1 MLKSSWVLDPMF
13 SPHNYYDALQDG
25 GSGPL
30 GPTPSGRP
38 SIPQVT
44 QSHRMSGSCEGP
56 PLKRRGGLVDHRD
69 VILAHQAH
77 KIHSTPQARR
87 KEWEMARFGD
97 EMPARYGGGGSGAAA
112 GVVVGAG
119 GGRGAGG
126 SRQGGQPGAQR
137 MYKQSMAQRAR
148 TMALYNPIP
157 VRQNCLT
164 VNRSLFLF
172 SEDNVVR
179 KYAKKIT
186 EWPPFEY
193 MILATIIAN
202 CIVLALEQHLPD
214 DDKTPMS
221 ERLDDTEPYFIG
233 IFCFEAG
240 IKIIALGFAFHKGSY
255 LRNGWNVMDFV
266 VVLTGILA
274 TVGTEFDLRTLRAV
288 RVLRPLKLVSGIPSL
303 QVVLKSIMKAMIPLL
318 QIGLLLF
325 FAILIFA
332 IIGLEFYMGKF
343 HTTCFEEGTDDI
355 QSESPAPCGTEEPAR
370 TCPNGTK
377 CQPYWEGPNNGITQF
392 DNILFAVL
400 TVFQCITMEG
410 WTDLLYN
417 SNDASGN
424 TWNWLYFIPLIIIG
438 SFFMLNLVLGV
449 LSGEFAKERER
460 VENRRAFLKLR
471 RQQQIE
477 RELNGYMEWIS
488 KAEEV
493 ILAED
498 EIDGEQRHP
507 FDVGALRRATIKKSK
522 TDLLN
527 PEEAEDQLADIASVG
542 SPFAR
547 ASIKSAKLENS
558 TFFHKKER
566 RVRFYIRRMV
576 KTQAFYWTVLSL
588 VALNTLCV
596 AIVHYNQP
604 EWLSDF
610 LYYAEFIFLGL
621 FMSEM
626 FIKMYG
632 LGTRPYFHS
641 SFNCFDCGV
650 IIGSIFEVIWAVIK
664 PGTSFGISVLR
675 ALRLLR
681 IFKVTKYWA
690 SLRNLVV
697 SLLNSMKSI
706 ISLLFLLFLFI
717 VVFALL
723 GMQLFGGQFNFDEGT
738 PPTNF
743 DTFPAAIMTVFQI
756 LTGEDWNEVM
766 YDGIKSQGG
775 VQGGMVFSIYFIVL
789 TLFGNYTLLNVFLAI
804 AVDNLA
810 NAQELTK
817 DEQEEEEAANQKLA
831 LQKAKEVAE
840 VSPLSAANM
849 SIAVKEQQKNQKP
862 AKSVWEQ
869 RTSEMRKQN
878 LLASREAL
886 YNEMDPDERWKATY
900 ARHLRPDMKTH
911 LDRPL
916 VVDPQE
922 NRNNNT
928 NKSRAAEPTVDQR
941 LGQQRAEDF
950 LRKQARY
957 HDRARDPSSNVGL
970 DARRPWAGSQEAE
983 LSREGPYGRESDHHS
998 REGGL
1003 EPPGFW
1009 EGEAERAK
1017 AGDPHRRH
1025 THRPGGSRES
1035 RSGSPRTGA
1044 DGEPRRHR
1052 AHRRP
1057 GEEAPEEKTERRARH
1072 REGSRPARGGEGE
1085 GEGPDGGER
1094 RRRHRHGAPVTY
1106 DVDTRREDKERRH
1119 RRRKDNQGSGVP
1131 VSGPNLSTTRPIQQD
1146 LGRQDPP
1153 LAEDIDNMKNN
1164 KLATAESASP
1174 HDSLGH
1180 AGLPQSPAK
1189 MGNSTHPGPMPAPP
1203 ATATNPQNT
1212 AGRRM
1217 PNNPGNPS
1225 NPGPPKTPENSL
1237 IVTNPSSTQTNSAK
1251 TARKP
1256 DHTTVDIPPACPPP
1270 LNHTVVQVNK
1280 NANPDPLP
1288 KKEEEK
1294 KEEEEDDPGED
1305 GPKPMP
1311 PYSSMFILSTTN
1323 PLRRLCHYILNLR
1336 YFEMCILMVIAMS
1349 SIALAA
1355 EDPVQPNAP
1364 RNNVLRYFDYVFTG
1378 VFTFEMVIK
1387 MIDLGLV
1394 LHQGAY
1400 FRDLWNILDF
1410 IVVSGALVAFAFT
1423 GNSKGK
1429 DINTIKSLRVLRV
1442 LRPLKTIKRLPK
1454 LKAVFDCVVNSLKNV
1469 FNILIVYMLF
1479 MFIFAVVAVQ
1489 LFKGKFFHCTDESKE
1504 FEKDCRGKYLLYE
1517 KNEVKA
1523 RDREWKKYEFHYD
1536 NVLWALLTLFTVS
1549 TGEGW
1554 PQVLKH
1560 SVDATFENQGP
1571 SPGYRMEMS
1580 IFYVVYFV
1588 VFPFFFVNIFVA
1600 LIIITFQEQGDKMME
1615 EYSLEKNERACID
1628 FAISA
1633 KPLTRHMP
1641 QNKQSFQYRMWQ
1653 FVVSPPFEYTIMAM
1667 IALNTIVLMMKFYG
1681 ASLAYENALR
1691 VFNIVFTS
1699 LFSLECLLKVMAFG
1713 ILNYFRDAWNIFDFV
1728 TVLGS
1733 ITDILVT
1740 EFGNPNNFINLS
1752 FLRLFRA
1759 ARLIKLLRQGYT
1771 IRILLW
1777 TFVQSFK
1784 ALPYVCLLIA
1794 MLFFIYAIIGMQV
1807 FGNIGIDVEDEDS
1820 DEDEFQITEHNNFRT
1835 FFQALMLLF
1844 RSATGEA
1851 WHNIMLSC
1859 LSGKPCDKNSGILT
1873 PECGNEFAYFYFVS
1887 FIFLCSF
1894 LMLNLFVAVI
1904 MDNFEYLTRD
1914 SSILGPHHLD
1924 EYVRVWAE
1932 YDPAAWGRMPYPDM
1946 YQMLRHMSPP
1956 LGLGKKCPARV
1967 AYKRLLRMDLPVADD
1982 NTVHFNSTLMALIRT
1997 ALDIKIAKGG
2007 ADKQQMD
2014 AELRK
2019 EMMAIWPNLSQK
2031 TLDLLVTPHK
2041 STDLTVGKI
2050 YAAMMIMEYYRQSKA
2065 KKLQAMREEQ
2075 NRTPLMFQRMEPP
2088 SPTQEGGPGQ
2098 NALPSTQLDPG
2109 GGLMAHESGI
2119 KESPSWVT
2127 QRAQEMF
2134 QKTGTWSPERGPPND
2149 MTNSQPN
2156 SQSVEMRE
2164 MGRDGYSDSE
2174 RYLPMEGQARAT
2186 SMPRLPAENQRRRGR
2201 PRGNNLSTISDTS
2214 PMKRSASVL
2223 GPKAR
2228 RLDDYS
2234 LERVPPEENQ
2244 RHHQRRRDRSH
2255 RASERSLGRYTD
2267 VDTGLGTD
2275 LSMTTQSGDLPS
2287 KERDQERG
2295 RPKDRK
2301 HRPHHHHHHHHH
2313 PPPPDRERYAQER
2326 PEHRSRARDQRW
2338 ARSPSEGREHMAHR
2352 QGSSSVSGSPA
2363 PSTSGTSTPRRGRR
2377 QLPQTP
2383 STPRPHVSYSP
2394 VIRKAGGSGPPQQQ
2408 QQQQPVARPGRAA
2421 PSGPRRYPGPAVE
2434 PLAGERPPGGH
2445 GSSRSPAMER
2455 RGPARSESPRPCRH
2469 GGARWPASVAH
2480 ASEGPPGPRHHG
2492 YYRGSDYDEADGPG
2506 GGADDGPYDAPPPVR
2521 HACSPRTPRAAG
2533 PACASPSRHGRRLP
2547 NGYYPAHGLARP
2559 RGPGSRKGLHEAYS
2573 ETDDD
2578 DWC

>member
-1 MLKSSWVLDPMF
+1 
-13 SPHNYYDALQDG
+13 
-25 GSGPL
+25 
-30 GPTPSGRP
+30 
-38 SIPQVT
+38 
-44 QSHRMSGSCEGP
+44 
-56 PLKRRGGLVDHRD
+56 
-69 VILAHQAH
+69 
-77 KIHSTPQARR
+77 
-87 KEWEMARFGD
+87 MARFGD
-97 EMPARYGGGGSGAAA
+97 EMPAARGGGG
-112 GVVVGAG
+112 G
-119 GGRGAGG
+119 GGGAGG
-126 SRQGGQPGAQR
+126 SRPGGPAGAPR

-157 VRQNCLT
+157 VRQNCFT

-186 EWPPFEY
+186 EWPYPFSSPPSSSSS
-193 MILATIIAN
+193 LSTIIAN

-355 QSESPAPCGTEEPAR
+355 QGESPAPCGTEEPAR

-417 SNDASGN
+417 RDAGN
-424 TWNWLYFIPLIIIG
+424 SSSQHGPSP
-438 SFFMLNLVLGV
+438 SFQMFCLVLPL
-449 LSGEFAKERER
+449 LSGSWEFAKERER

-498 EIDGEQRHP
+498 ETDVEQRHP
-507 FDVGALRRATIKKSK
+507 FDALRRATIKKSK

-566 RVRFYIRRMV
+566 RMRFYIRRIV

-849 SIAVKEQQKNQKP
+849 SIAVVEQGAQ
-862 AKSVWEQ
+862 SVTNCAQSIEITYYP
-869 RTSEMRKQN
+869 RTSPLSYFLFKIFYFYLCE
-878 LLASREAL
+878 READKKKEWASPGL
-886 YNEMDPDERWKATY
+886 QPLQVNSSHMHHLEHLVYMAT
-900 ARHLRPDMKTH
+900 
-911 LDRPL
+911 
-916 VVDPQE
+916 
-922 NRNNNT
+922 
-928 NKSRAAEPTVDQR
+928 SS
-941 LGQQRAEDF
+941 LGC
-950 LRKQARY
+950 
-957 HDRARDPSSNVGL
+957 PS
-970 DARRPWAGSQEAE
+970 
-983 LSREGPYGRESDHHS
+983 
-998 REGGL
+998 
-1003 EPPGFW
+1003 
-1009 EGEAERAK
+1009 
-1017 AGDPHRRH
+1017 
-1025 THRPGGSRES
+1025 
-1035 RSGSPRTGA
+1035 
-1044 DGEPRRHR
+1044 
-1052 AHRRP
+1052 
-1057 GEEAPEEKTERRARH
+1057 
-1072 REGSRPARGGEGE
+1072 
-1085 GEGPDGGER
+1085 
-1094 RRRHRHGAPVTY
+1094 PVTRTLTHPW
-1106 DVDTRREDKERRH
+1106 VFCFFCLGFPTLRE
-1119 RRRKDNQGSGVP
+1119 NQSCGVP

-1153 LAEDIDNMKNN
+1153 PAEDIDNMRNS
-1164 KLATAESASP
+1164 KLATGGESASP
-1174 HDSLGH
+1174 HDGPGH
-1180 AGLPQSPAK
+1180 PGPPQSPAK
-1189 MGNSTHPGPMPAPP
+1189 MGNSTHPESGPAAPAM
-1203 ATATNPQNT
+1203 ATDTQN
-1212 AGRRM
+1212 AASRRI
-1217 PNNPGNPS
+1217 PNNPG
-1225 NPGPPKTPENSL
+1225 NPGPPKTPDNSL
-1237 IVTNPSSTQTNSAK
+1237 IVTNPSSTKPNSAK
-1251 TARKP
+1251 TAKKP
-1256 DHTTVDIPPACPPP
+1256 EHTAVDIPPACPPP

-1288 KKEEEK
+1288 KKEDEK
-1294 KEEEEDDPGED
+1294 KEEEEADPGED

-1336 YFEMCILMVIAMS
+1336 YFEMCILIVIAMS

-1504 FEKDCRGKYLLYE
+1504 FERDCRGKYLLYE
-1517 KNEVKA
+1517 KNEVRA

-1641 QNKQSFQYRMWQ
+1641 QSKQSFQYRMWQ
-1653 FVVSPPFEYTIMAM
+1653 FVVSPPFEYTVMAL
-1667 IALNTIVLMMKFYG
+1667 IALNTVVLMMKFYG
-1681 ASLAYENALR
+1681 ASVAYENALR

-1699 LFSLECLLKVMAFG
+1699 LFSLECVLKVMAFG

-1740 EFGNPNNFINLS
+1740 EFGNNFINLS

-1820 DEDEFQITEHNNFRT
+1820 EEEEFQITEHNNFRT

-1844 RSATGEA
+1844 RWVTGGMA
-1851 WHNIMLSC
+1851 SRC
-1859 LSGKPCDKNSGILT
+1859 LFRMGGSHLLGSYALVLLFQLG
-1873 PECGNEFAYFYFVS
+1873 S
-1887 FIFLCSF
+1887 
-1894 LMLNLFVAVI
+1894 MLNLFVAVI

-1932 YDPAAWGRMPYPDM
+1932 YDPAACGRIHYKDM
-1946 YQMLRHMSPP
+1946 YSLLRVISPP
-1956 LGLGKKCPARV
+1956 LGLGKKCPHRV
-1967 AYKRLLRMDLPVADD
+1967 ACKRLLRMDLPVADD

-2088 SPTQEGGPGQ
+2088 SPTQEGVPGS

-2109 GGLMAHESGI
+2109 GGLMAHEGGM

-2134 QKTGTWSPERGPPND
+2134 QKTGTWSPERGPPTD
-2149 MTNSQPN
+2149 MPNSQPN

-2164 MGRDGYSDSE
+2164 MGTDGYSDSE
-2174 RYLPMEGQARAT
+2174 HYLPMEGQARAA

-2214 PMKRSASVL
+2214 PMKRSASML
-2223 GPKAR
+2223 GSKAR

-2244 RHHQRRRDRSH
+2244 RYHQRRRDRGH
-2255 RASERSLGRYTD
+2255 RTSEHSLGRYTD

-2287 KERDQERG
+2287 KDDRERG

-2301 HRPHHHHHHHHH
+2301 HRQHHHHHHHHH
-2313 PPPPDRERYAQER
+2313 PPPPDKERYAQER
-2326 PEHRSRARDQRW
+2326 PDLGRTRARDQRW
-2338 ARSPSEGREHMAHR
+2338 SRSPSEGREHVTHR
-2352 QGSSSVSGSPA
+2352 QVG
-2363 PSTSGTSTPRRGRR
+2363 
-2377 QLPQTP
+2377 
-2383 STPRPHVSYSP
+2383 
-2394 VIRKAGGSGPPQQQ
+2394 
-2408 QQQQPVARPGRAA
+2408 AA
-2421 PSGPRRYPGPAVE
+2421 VTSGPRRYPTMS
-2434 PLAGERPPGGH
+2434 GERSSTGGH
-2445 GSSRSPAMER
+2445 GSSRSPGMER
-2455 RGPARSESPRPCRH
+2455 RAPGPARSESPRTCRH
-2469 GGARWPASVAH
+2469 GGTRWPP
-2480 ASEGPPGPRHHG
+2480 ASEGPRHHG
-2492 YYRGSDYDEADGPG
+2492 YYRGSDYDEVDGPG
-2506 GGADDGPYDAPPPVR
+2506 SGGGLDDDEQVVSPYDAPHPAR
-2521 HACSPRTPRAAG
+2521 HASSGTAGRSPRTPRASG

-2547 NGYYPAHGLARP
+2547 NGYYPVHGLARP
-2559 RGPGSRKGLHEAYS
+2559 RGPGSRKGLHELYS
-2573 ETDDD
+2573 ESED

>member
-1 MLKSSWVLDPMF
+1 MWKASRVPDPMF
-13 SPHNYYDALQDG
+13 SPRSYDALHDG
-25 GSGPL
+25 GQGPPAADGTAGAPQDAR
-30 GPTPSGRP
+30 GP
-38 SIPQVT
+38 
-44 QSHRMSGSCEGP
+44 RMSGPCPGP
-56 PLKRRGGLVDHRD
+56 PLKRRGGVVDHRD

-77 KIHSTPQARR
+77 KVHSTPQARR

-355 QSESPAPCGTEEPAR
+355 QGESPAPCGTEEPAR

-498 EIDGEQRHP
+498 ETDGEQRHP
-507 FDVGALRRATIKKSK
+507 FDALRRATIKKSK

-566 RVRFYIRRMV
+566 RMRFYIRRMV

-849 SIAVKEQQKNQKP
+849 SIAVKEQQKSQKP
-862 AKSVWEQ
+862 TKSVWEQ

-886 YNEMDPDERWKATY
+886 YNEMDPDERWKASY

-941 LGQQRAEDF
+941 CLGQQRAEDF

-957 HDRARDPSSNVGL
+957 HDRARDPSGSMGL
-970 DARRPWAGSQEAE
+970 DPRRPWAGSQEAE
-983 LSREGPYGRESDHHS
+983 LSREGPYGRESEHHA

-1003 EPPGFW
+1003 EQPGFW
-1009 EGEAERAK
+1009 EGEAERGK

-1025 THRPGGSRES
+1025 AHRQGGSRES

-1057 GEEAPEEKTERRARH
+1057 GEEGAEDKAERRSRH
-1072 REGSRPARGGEGE
+1072 REGSRPARGGEG
-1085 GEGPDGGER
+1085 GEGDGPEGGER
-1094 RRRHRHGAPVTY
+1094 RRRHRHGPPASY
-1106 DVDTRREDKERRH
+1106 EADAARREDRERRH
-1119 RRRKDNQGSGVP
+1119 RRRKENQGSGVP

-1153 LAEDIDNMKNN
+1153 LAEDIDNMRNN
-1164 KLATAESASP
+1164 KLATAGSAGA
-1174 HDSLGH
+1174 HDSLGRP
-1180 AGLPQSPAK
+1180 GLPQSPSRT
-1189 MGNSTHPGPMPAPP
+1189 GNSTDPGPAPAPP
-1203 ATATNPQNT
+1203 AVAANPQNA
-1212 AGRRM
+1212 AGRRA
-1217 PNNPGNPS
+1217 PNNPGDPS
-1225 NPGPPKTPENSL
+1225 DPGPPKTPENSL

-1523 RDREWKKYEFHYD
+1523 RDRQWKKYEFHYD

-1681 ASLAYENALR
+1681 ASVAYENALR

-1740 EFGNPNNFINLS
+1740 EFGNNFINLS

-1932 YDPAAWGRMPYPDM
+1932 YDPAACGRIHYKDM
-1946 YQMLRHMSPP
+1946 YSLLRVISPP
-1956 LGLGKKCPARV
+1956 LGLGKKCPHRV
-1967 AYKRLLRMDLPVADD
+1967 ACKRLLRMDLPVADD

-1997 ALDIKIAKGG
+1997 ALDIKIAKG
-2007 ADKQQMD
+2007 K
-2014 AELRK
+2014 
-2019 EMMAIWPNLSQK
+2019 
-2031 TLDLLVTPHK
+2031 
-2041 STDLTVGKI
+2041 
-2050 YAAMMIMEYYRQSKA
+2050 
-2065 KKLQAMREEQ
+2065 
-2075 NRTPLMFQRMEPP
+2075 
-2088 SPTQEGGPGQ
+2088 
-2098 NALPSTQLDPG
+2098 
-2109 GGLMAHESGI
+2109 
-2119 KESPSWVT
+2119 
-2127 QRAQEMF
+2127 
-2134 QKTGTWSPERGPPND
+2134 
-2149 MTNSQPN
+2149 
-2156 SQSVEMRE
+2156 
-2164 MGRDGYSDSE
+2164 GRDGSREVGPDGTGAWKGRE
-2174 RYLPMEGQARAT
+2174 QRTAGDPT
-2186 SMPRLPAENQRRRGR
+2186 PRL
-2201 PRGNNLSTISDTS
+2201 
-2214 PMKRSASVL
+2214 K
-2223 GPKAR
+2223 
-2228 RLDDYS
+2228 
-2234 LERVPPEENQ
+2234 PEEP
-2244 RHHQRRRDRSH
+2244 
-2255 RASERSLGRYTD
+2255 L
-2267 VDTGLGTD
+2267 
-2275 LSMTTQSGDLPS
+2275 
-2287 KERDQERG
+2287 
-2295 RPKDRK
+2295 
-2301 HRPHHHHHHHHH
+2301 
-2313 PPPPDRERYAQER
+2313 
-2326 PEHRSRARDQRW
+2326 
-2338 ARSPSEGREHMAHR
+2338 
-2352 QGSSSVSGSPA
+2352 
-2363 PSTSGTSTPRRGRR
+2363 
-2377 QLPQTP
+2377 
-2383 STPRPHVSYSP
+2383 
-2394 VIRKAGGSGPPQQQ
+2394 
-2408 QQQQPVARPGRAA
+2408 ARPGLHSLTHSAGTRLVHASCVPASAICGGGDVAVHASSGRGFPEEVLKESCGHVGRKCPSRGQSPEA
-2421 PSGPRRYPGPAVE
+2421 PSGRRA
-2434 PLAGERPPGGH
+2434 ER
-2445 GSSRSPAMER
+2445 
-2455 RGPARSESPRPCRH
+2455 
-2469 GGARWPASVAH
+2469 
-2480 ASEGPPGPRHHG
+2480 
-2492 YYRGSDYDEADGPG
+2492 
-2506 GGADDGPYDAPPPVR
+2506 
-2521 HACSPRTPRAAG
+2521 T
-2533 PACASPSRHGRRLP
+2533 GRRS
-2547 NGYYPAHGLARP
+2547 AWRP
-2559 RGPGSRKGLHEAYS
+2559 LTQK
-2573 ETDDD
+2573 
-2578 DWC
+2578 

>member
-1 MLKSSWVLDPMF
+1 
-13 SPHNYYDALQDG
+13 
-25 GSGPL
+25 
-30 GPTPSGRP
+30 
-38 SIPQVT
+38 
-44 QSHRMSGSCEGP
+44 
-56 PLKRRGGLVDHRD
+56 
-69 VILAHQAH
+69 
-77 KIHSTPQARR
+77 
-87 KEWEMARFGD
+87 MARFG
-97 EMPARYGGGGSGAAA
+97 EEAAARYGPGGGGSGPGAAA
-112 GVVVGAG
+112 GARGAAG
-119 GGRGAGG
+119 GGP
-126 SRQGGQPGAQR
+126 RQGPPGAQR
-137 MYKQSMAQRAR
+137 LYKQSMAQRAR

-214 DDKTPMS
+214 EDKTPMS

-274 TVGTEFDLRTLRAV
+274 SVGSQFDLRTLRAV

-343 HTTCFEEGTDDI
+343 HTTCFDLVTDEI
-355 QSESPAPCGTEEPAR
+355 KVEVPCGTDEPAR
-370 TCPNGTK
+370 ICPNGTK
-377 CQPYWEGPNNGITQF
+377 CKKYWEGPNYGITQF

-410 WTDLLYN
+410 WTDLLYY

-498 EIDGEQRHP
+498 EPEAEPRRP
-507 FDVGALRRATIKKSK
+507 FDALRRATSKRSK
-522 TDLLN
+522 TDLLS
-527 PEEAEDQLADIASVG
+527 PEEGEEQLGDIAAMG

-547 ASIKSAKLENS
+547 ASLKSAKLENA
-558 TFFHKKER
+558 TFFHKRER
-566 RVRFYIRRMV
+566 RMRFHIRRMV

-596 AIVHYNQP
+596 AIVHYDQP
-604 EWLSDF
+604 DWLSDF

-641 SFNCFDCGV
+641 SFNCFDCAV
-650 IIGSIFEVIWAVIK
+650 IIGSIFEVIWAVVK

-723 GMQLFGGQFNFDEGT
+723 GMQLFGGQFNFDDGT

-756 LTGEDWNEVM
+756 LTGEDWNAVM

-775 VQGGMVFSIYFIVL
+775 VKGGMVFSVYFIVL

-849 SIAVKEQQKNQKP
+849 SVTMKEQQKNQKSS
-862 AKSVWEQ
+862 KSVWEQ
-869 RTSEMRKQN
+869 RTSELRKQN

-886 YNEMDPDERWKATY
+886 YSELDPEERWKVPY

-928 NKSRAAEPTVDQR
+928 NKT
-941 LGQQRAEDF
+941 
-950 LRKQARY
+950 
-957 HDRARDPSSNVGL
+957 
-970 DARRPWAGSQEAE
+970 RPG
-983 LSREGPYGRESDHHS
+983 
-998 REGGL
+998 
-1003 EPPGFW
+1003 EPPGEPRFGPLRA
-1009 EGEAERAK
+1009 EEPRRQQPPRYPEHGGGPRPAEPPAGPPGGRRPRSSSRDPEREPSPERGYGDGERPKARHRSRDGRAGSPPERE
-1017 AGDPHRRH
+1017 HRRH
-1025 THRPGGSRES
+1025 RG
-1035 RSGSPRTGA
+1035 
-1044 DGEPRRHR
+1044 
-1052 AHRRP
+1052 HRR
-1057 GEEAPEEKTERRARH
+1057 APEEGEEGARPERRPRH
-1072 REGSRPARGGEGE
+1072 REGARPPRGEGD
-1085 GEGPDGGER
+1085 GEHGDGER
-1094 RRRHRHGAPVTY
+1094 RRRHRHGPPPGY
-1106 DVDTRREDKERRH
+1106 DGEGRRDDKERRH
-1119 RRRKDNQGSGVP
+1119 RRRRETQP
-1131 VSGPNLSTTRPIQQD
+1131 PPAPSGPTLSTTRPIQQD
-1146 LGRQDPP
+1146 MGRRDPP
-1153 LAEDIDNMKNN
+1153 VAEDIDNMKNN
-1164 KLATAESASP
+1164 KLATAEP
-1174 HDSLGH
+1174 
-1180 AGLPQSPAK
+1180 
-1189 MGNSTHPGPMPAPP
+1189 PAPRSVGNHTPCPP
-1203 ATATNPQNT
+1203 AGPPRRPPPTANPPPPENSLVGT
-1212 AGRRM
+1212 
-1217 PNNPGNPS
+1217 
-1225 NPGPPKTPENSL
+1225 NPGPPN
-1237 IVTNPSSTQTNSAK
+1237 NPSK
-1251 TARKP
+1251 GGGKPEHTA
-1256 DHTTVDIPPACPPP
+1256 VDIPPPFPPP
-1270 LNHTVVQVNK
+1270 PSNALVQVNR
-1280 NANPDPLP
+1280 NANPEPLP
-1288 KKEEEK
+1288 RKEEEEK
-1294 KEEEEDDPGED
+1294 KEEEGDGQDEN
-1305 GPKPMP
+1305 GPKPMV

-1323 PLRRLCHYILNLR
+1323 PFRRLCHYIVNLR

-1387 MIDLGLV
+1387 MVDLGLV
-1394 LHQGAY
+1394 LHQGSY

-1423 GNSKGK
+1423 GSSKGK

-1469 FNILIVYMLF
+1469 LNILIVYMLF

-1489 LFKGKFFHCTDESKE
+1489 LFKGKFFYCTDESKE
-1504 FEKDCRGKYLLYE
+1504 FEKDCRGEYLVYE
-1517 KNEVKA
+1517 KDNEVKA
-1523 RDREWKKYEFHYD
+1523 QKREWKKYEFHYD

-1560 SVDATFENQGP
+1560 SVDATYENQGP

-1641 QNKQSFQYRMWQ
+1641 QNRQSFQYRMWQ

-1667 IALNTIVLMMKFYG
+1667 IALNTIVLMMKFYD
-1681 ASLAYENALR
+1681 ASDTYENVLKM
-1691 VFNIVFTS
+1691 FNNVFTS
-1699 LFSLECLLKVMAFG
+1699 LFSLECLLKIMAFG
-1713 ILNYFRDAWNIFDFV
+1713 VLNYFRDAWNVFDFV

-1740 EFGNPNNFINLS
+1740 EFGNNFINLS

-1807 FGNIGIDVEDEDS
+1807 FGNIGIEEED
-1820 DEDEFQITEHNNFRT
+1820 DESAITQHNNFRT

-1851 WHNIMLSC
+1851 WHEIMLSC
-1859 LSGKPCDKNSGILT
+1859 LSGKPCDENSGIKED
-1873 PECGNEFAYFYFVS
+1873 ECGNEFAYFYFVS

-1932 YDPAAWGRMPYPDM
+1932 YDPAACGRIHYRDM
-1946 YQMLRHMSPP
+1946 YSLLRVISPP
-1956 LGLGKKCPARV
+1956 LGLGKKCPHRV
-1967 AYKRLLRMDLPVADD
+1967 ACKRLLRMDLPVADD

-2019 EMMAIWPNLSQK
+2019 EMIAIWPNLSPK
-2031 TLDLLVTPHK
+2031 NLDLLVTPHK

-2088 SPTQEGGPGQ
+2088 SPTQEGPPGPDAASAAEPPARDG
-2098 NALPSTQLDPG
+2098 D
-2109 GGLMAHESGI
+2109 M
-2119 KESPSWVT
+2119 KESQSWVT

-2134 QKTGTWSPERGPPND
+2134 QRTGTWSPERGHPDDVPN
-2149 MTNSQPN
+2149 SRPN
-2156 SQSVEMRE
+2156 SQLVEMRE
-2164 MGRDGYSDSE
+2164 MPKDGHSDSD
-2174 RYLPMEGQARAT
+2174 YLLMEGHGRAA
-2186 SMPRLPAENQRRRGR
+2186 SMPRLPADTQRRKVR
-2201 PRGNNLSTISDTS
+2201 PRGNNLSTIADSS
-2214 PMKRSASVL
+2214 PMKRSASLL
-2223 GPKAR
+2223 GHSRAR
-2228 RLDDYS
+2228 GVRLDDFS
-2234 LERVPPEENQ
+2234 LERVPPAEDGQ
-2244 RHHQRRRDRSH
+2244 RHHPRRGHRGH
-2255 RASERSLGRYTD
+2255 RASERSLSRYTD
-2267 VDTGLGTD
+2267 GDTGLGTD
-2275 LSMTTQSGDLPS
+2275 LSVTTQSGDAPP
-2287 KERDQERG
+2287 KERDPERG
-2295 RPKDRK
+2295 RPKDRR
-2301 HRPHHHHHHHHH
+2301 HRHHHHHHHHH
-2313 PPPPDRERYAQER
+2313 HHGGGAGGDRDRCVPPPERHDYGR
-2326 PEHRSRARDQRW
+2326 PRSRDRRW
-2338 ARSPSEGREHMAHR
+2338 SRSPSEGREHAAPR
-2352 QGSSSVSGSPA
+2352 QGSSSVSGSPVL
-2363 PSTSGTSTPRRGRR
+2363 STSGTSTPRRARR
-2377 QLPQTP
+2377 QLPPTP
-2383 STPRPHVSYSP
+2383 ATPRPHVSYSP
-2394 VIRKAGGSGPPQQQ
+2394 AARRPP
-2408 QQQQPVARPGRAA
+2408 PAA
-2421 PSGPRRYPGPAVE
+2421 PPPARGPRRPPPPAD
-2434 PLAGERPPGGH
+2434 
-2445 GSSRSPAMER
+2445 
-2455 RGPARSESPRPCRH
+2455 PRPAARPA
-2469 GGARWPASVAH
+2469 ARWP
-2480 ASEGPPGPRHHG
+2480 EPPRGPHRDAEPPPMPLDGRAPRAP
-2492 YYRGSDYDEADGPG
+2492 RGSGTPG
-2506 GGADDGPYDAPPPVR
+2506 GGGPSPPR
-2521 HACSPRTPRAAG
+2521 
-2533 PACASPSRHGRRLP
+2533 PARRLP
-2547 NGYYPAHGLARP
+2547 NGYYPGHAAGKGRPGLRDP
-2559 RGPGSRKGLHEAYS
+2559 YS

-2578 DWC
+2578 CC

>member
-1 MLKSSWVLDPMF
+1 MSKSSWVPDPMF
-13 SPHNYYDALQDG
+13 SSRGYYDALQDS
-25 GSGPL
+25 GSGPPDPAAA
-30 GPTPSGRP
+30 GPPGTLQATRSP
-38 SIPQVT
+38 
-44 QSHRMSGSCEGP
+44 RMSGSCEGP

-97 EMPARYGGGGSGAAA
+97 EMPARYGGGGAGAAA
-112 GVVVGAG
+112 GVVAGAGGSGGGG

-355 QSESPAPCGTEEPAR
+355 QGESPAPCGTEEPAR

-498 EIDGEQRHP
+498 ETDGEQRHP
-507 FDVGALRRATIKKSK
+507 FDGALRRATIKKSK

-840 VSPLSAANM
+840 VSPLSAANL
-849 SIAVKEQQKNQKP
+849 SIAMKEQQKNQKP
-862 AKSVWEQ
+862 VKSVWEQ

-886 YNEMDPDERWKATY
+886 YNEMDPDERWKATF

-957 HDRARDPSSNVGL
+957 HDRARDPSGSVGP

-983 LSREGPYGRESDHHS
+983 LSREGPYGRESDPHP
-998 REGGL
+998 REGSL

-1017 AGDPHRRH
+1017 PGDPHRRH
-1025 THRPGGSRES
+1025 AHRPGASRES

-1057 GEEAPEEKTERRARH
+1057 GEEAPEDKAERRSRH
-1072 REGSRPARGGEGE
+1072 REGCRPTGGEGE
-1085 GEGPDGGER
+1085 APDGGER
-1094 RRRHRHGAPVTY
+1094 RRRHRHGPPPTY
-1106 DVDTRREDKERRH
+1106 DMDTRREDKERRH
-1119 RRRKDNQGSGVP
+1119 RRRKDTPGAGVP
-1131 VSGPNLSTTRPIQQD
+1131 VSGPHLSTTRPIQQD

-1153 LAEDIDNMKNN
+1153 PPAEDIDNMKNN
-1164 KLATAESASP
+1164 KLATAESAGP
-1174 HDSLGH
+1174 
-1180 AGLPQSPAK
+1180 PPSPAK
-1189 MGNSTHPGPMPAPP
+1189 MGNSTTPGP
-1203 ATATNPQNT
+1203 ATAAHPPNAAAA
-1212 AGRRM
+1212 AGRQA

-1237 IVTNPSSTQTNSAK
+1237 IVTNPSSTQPNSAK
-1251 TARKP
+1251 TARKA
-1256 DHTTVDIPPACPPP
+1256 DHTAVDIPPACPP

-1294 KEEEEDDPGED
+1294 KEEEEDPGED

-1423 GNSKGK
+1423 SSTRGNSKGK

-1681 ASLAYENALR
+1681 SSLAYDNVLR

-1740 EFGNPNNFINLS
+1740 EFGNSNNFINLS

-1807 FGNIGIDVEDEDS
+1807 FGNIGIDVEEEDS
-1820 DEDEFQITEHNNFRT
+1820 DEDDFQITEHNNFRT

-2088 SPTQEGGPGQ
+2088 SPTQEGQ

-2134 QKTGTWSPERGPPND
+2134 QKTGTWSPERGPPTD
-2149 MTNSQPN
+2149 MPNSQPN

-2164 MGRDGYSDSE
+2164 MGRDGYSDNE
-2174 RYLPMEGQARAT
+2174 RYLPTEGQARAA
-2186 SMPRLPAENQRRRGR
+2186 SMPRLPAENQ
-2201 PRGNNLSTISDTS
+2201 TISDTS
-2214 PMKRSASVL
+2214 PMKRSASML
-2223 GPKAR
+2223 GSKAR
-2228 RLDDYS
+2228 RLEDYS

-2244 RHHQRRRDRSH
+2244 RHHQRRRDRDRDRDRDRGH

-2301 HRPHHHHHHHHH
+2301 HRQHHHHHHHHH
-2313 PPPPDRERYAQER
+2313 PPPPDKERYAQER
-2326 PEHRSRARDQRW
+2326 PDPRARARDQRW
-2338 ARSPSEGREHMAHR
+2338 SRSPSEGPEHMAHR

-2383 STPRPHVSYSP
+2383 CTPRPHVSYSP
-2394 VIRKAGGSGPPQQQ
+2394 VVRKAGAGPA
-2408 QQQQPVARPGRAA
+2408 QQQQPAARPGRAA
-2421 PSGPRRYPGPAVE
+2421 PGGGPRRYPGPAAE
-2434 PLAGERPPGGH
+2434 PPAGERPPGGP
-2445 GSSRSPAMER
+2445 RSPAPER
-2455 RGPARSESPRPCRH
+2455 RGAAPSESPRACRH
-2469 GGARWPASVAH
+2469 GGGGARWAAEWS
-2480 ASEGPPGPRHHG
+2480 PGPRHHG
-2492 YYRGSDYDEADGPG
+2492 HPRRGSDYDEADGG
-2506 GGADDGPYDAPPPVR
+2506 GDAPYDAPYEPPPAR
-2521 HACSPRTPRAAG
+2521 RPCSPRTPRAAG
-2533 PACASPSRHGRRLP
+2533 LAGASPSRHGRRLP
-2547 NGYYPAHGLARP
+2547 NGYYAAHGPARP
-2559 RGPGSRKGLHEAYS
+2559 RGPGPRRGPHDAYS